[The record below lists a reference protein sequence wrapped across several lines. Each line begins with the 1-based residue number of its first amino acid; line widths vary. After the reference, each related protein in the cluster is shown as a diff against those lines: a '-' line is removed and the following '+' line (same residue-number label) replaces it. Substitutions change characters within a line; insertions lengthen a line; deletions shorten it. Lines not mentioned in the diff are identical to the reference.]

1 MVVWVLAVAALVFP
15 AAASRADD
23 APTLSVQLTDL
34 QATGTT
40 PDSVVIVS
48 GTVRNDGTVT
58 ARQASVSLWR
68 STARLRS
75 AAVVTE
81 ALARSESPRG
91 SIVSGEPGQRVDV
104 IRPGG
109 ALAPQESRS
118 FTLRSTLR
126 GLELTALDASYWI
139 GVDASA
145 SAAAS
150 GPVITAGSTRS
161 LLTLPERPVGV
172 GSVILLTSRP
182 RQIRENLFTDD
193 TLVTELQ
200 SRLAPLVEAARTGE
214 IEWAV
219 DPSLYAEVSDMADGY
234 RVVAG
239 ASTAQGP
246 GSDVAR
252 QWLDAVDALPR
263 STGRQLLYG
272 TPDLSGAAR
281 VGDPAVLDR
290 ALAAGK
296 ADPVPGLSTVV
307 WTPHLDPATVTL
319 AARADTPLLTTGTGV
334 ESPAA
339 AHDGRLVLRATP
351 LAGLTGQALPDGR
364 VNRASALAALA
375 RVAGGQV
382 RFVTTPGELATDR
395 YARYAWMSTASAFQ
409 PSGTLPAYEPP
420 ESVEGQSV
428 VTPTLARTLDA
439 LASDLVA
446 YGDAA
451 PTSGMAALADATASR
466 GASLAWL
473 RNTGDHTVWLD
484 AVRSRFGAR
493 AVAAGIV
500 LDAAP
505 RLTMSSDTADFP
517 VTVTNSLSDPV
528 TVVLVS
534 DSENSARLR
543 VEPSQPLTIRPNASE
558 TVTLRA
564 SAAANGVVTARIH
577 AQTENRR
584 RLSPDVLITVEAT
597 SLGMLGWIL
606 VVVSGVVL
614 VVSTAWR
621 IRKVRAQQSNK
632 RGGND

>member
-1 MVVWVLAVAALVFP
+1 MLAVAALVFP

-91 SIVSGEPGQRVDV
+91 SVVSGEPGQRVDV
-104 IRPGG
+104 IRSGG

-409 PSGTLPAYEPP
+409 PSGTLPAYQPP

-446 YGDAA
+446 YGRPHLGHRGARRRDGVQRGEPRVAA
-451 PTSGMAALADATASR
+451 QHRRPHGVVGRRALALRRPRRGRGHCAGRRAASHHVVGYR
-466 GASLAWL
+466 RLPGHGHELVERPRDGGA
-473 RNTGDHTVWLD
+473 GV
-484 AVRSRFGAR
+484 RFGEL
-493 AVAAGIV
+493 G
-500 LDAAP
+500 AAP
-505 RLTMSSDTADFP
+505 RRALPAADHP
-517 VTVTNSLSDPV
+517 PERQRNGD
-528 TVVLVS
+528 
-534 DSENSARLR
+534 
-543 VEPSQPLTIRPNASE
+543 
-558 TVTLRA
+558 
-564 SAAANGVVTARIH
+564 AAGQRGG
-577 AQTENRR
+577 ERR
-584 RLSPDVLITVEAT
+584 RHGPHPCPDGESP
-597 SLGMLGWIL
+597 
-606 VVVSGVVL
+606 
-614 VVSTAWR
+614 
-621 IRKVRAQQSNK
+621 
-632 RGGND
+632 